1 MFHYT
6 YLLLHKTNGMRYI
19 GVRSSKVS
27 PLEDFLY
34 WGSSRHIPSDVKK
47 THIKIILK
55 EFSTRQEAVEHE
67 ILLHNL
73 NDVAKSPFF
82 YNKAKQ
88 TSSKFDTSGIKLS
101 EEHKEKCRKASTG
114 KYHTEETKAKLSALL
129 KGRTFSENTRKQMS
143 ESHKILASKPDYVNP
158 RQGFTLNDTLKQKI
172 SLRVKEL
179 ECNKGTNNNKFVPWF
194 ISYPTVTHLFYGITK
209 KDKALQEG
217 LSKGT
222 YQNLCSRSKG
232 IRTISKGKFK
242 DCIVGDIP
250 TK

>member
-88 TSSKFDTSGIKLS
+88 TSTGFDTSGIKLS
-101 EEHKEKCRKASTG
+101 
-114 KYHTEETKAKLSALL
+114 EETKAKLSALL

-158 RQGFTLNDTLKQKI
+158 RQGVTLNDTLKQKI

>member
-73 NDVAKSPFF
+73 
-82 YNKAKQ
+82 
-88 TSSKFDTSGIKLS
+88 
-101 EEHKEKCRKASTG
+101 
-114 KYHTEETKAKLSALL
+114 
-129 KGRTFSENTRKQMS
+129 KGR
-143 ESHKILASKPDYVNP
+143 KIMLSFDEFLDQQEEEPNY
-158 RQGFTLNDTLKQKI
+158 LL
-172 SLRVKEL
+172 L
-179 ECNKGTNNNKFVPWF
+179 EVP
-194 ISYPTVTHLFYGITK
+194 
-209 KDKALQEG
+209 
-217 LSKGT
+217 
-222 YQNLCSRSKG
+222 
-232 IRTISKGKFK
+232 TIYAYCQAK
-242 DCIVGDIP
+242 
-250 TK
+250 